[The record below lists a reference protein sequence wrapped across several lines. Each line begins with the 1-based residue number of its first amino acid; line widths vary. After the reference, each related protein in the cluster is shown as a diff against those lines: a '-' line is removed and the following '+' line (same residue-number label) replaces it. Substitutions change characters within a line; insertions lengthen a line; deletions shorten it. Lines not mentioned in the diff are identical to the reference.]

1 MSMKHDFV
9 FVCPKFWKTFKNEV
23 STDWELIDKQGRVS
37 KVELLENDKDS
48 IAIYKGQAELRRLN
62 EIYDEREIM
71 FIYVGD
77 KKFHVRFFKQDLE
90 LARVNQQLN
99 EKNIGVADID
109 DPRVSAYQWRRRNC
123 EDTLNA
129 SKEMMFIPP
138 L

>member
-1 MSMKHDFV
+1 M
-9 FVCPKFWKTFKNEV
+9 
-23 STDWELIDKQGRVS
+23 
-37 KVELLENDKDS
+37 
-48 IAIYKGQAELRRLN
+48 
-62 EIYDEREIM
+62 
-71 FIYVGD
+71 GD